1 MSCEICNKV
10 NIKYILDIIEYIFN
24 YIDIDINKN
33 I

>member
-1 MSCEICNKV
+1 MSHEIRNKI

-33 I
+33 V